1 MTARLRRIGRIGALA
16 GALLLCLPLH
26 RLCVALHR
34 PSRWPQRFLA
44 LAARAVGA
52 RVRIAGK
59 PLHRDVFFIA
69 NHVSWIDIL
78 ALGGASGAAFIAH
91 DGIAG
96 WPIIGWLARQNA
108 TLFVARGDRH
118 SVRTQIAALRAAL
131 AGHQP
136 LALFPEGTTGDG
148 VALLPFKPALL
159 AGLMPPPRDLCI
171 QPVWI
176 DYGAAAPAIA
186 WHDGEPAGA
195 NVRRLLERPGP
206 LPVTLHF
213 LDPFDPEDYPDR
225 KAVADE
231 ARTRIL
237 ARQATRP
244 GDGEGEPSVR
254 RPHRTVGASLKP
266 TGPV

>member
-26 RLCVALHR
+26 RLCVALR
-34 PSRWPQRFLA
+34 LRSRWPQRFLG

-59 PLHRDVFFIA
+59 PLSRDVFFIA
-69 NHVSWIDIL
+69 NHVSWVDIL
-78 ALGGASGAAFIAH
+78 ALGGASGAAFIAQ

-96 WPIIGWLARQNA
+96 WPVVGWLARQNA
-108 TLFVARGDRH
+108 TLFVARGDRG
-118 SVRTQIAALRAAL
+118 SVRAQVAALRAAL

-148 VALLPFKPALL
+148 VTLSPFKPALL

-186 WHDGEPAGA
+186 WHGGEGAGA

-231 ARTRIL
+231 ARARIL
-237 ARQATRP
+237 ARQAARTGKGAEERRET
-244 GDGEGEPSVR
+244 GADGPR
-254 RPHRTVGASLKP
+254 AA
-266 TGPV
+266 